1 MWKCG
6 IRMKNLD
13 SEASVLYKKSNP
25 LLKLTF
31 QKNHLKEEILAHK
44 YEIYQ
49 TNTNTLI
56 HTNTQWKKWYQ
67 SKE

>member
-1 MWKCG
+1 
-6 IRMKNLD
+6 MKNLD
-13 SEASVLYKKSNP
+13 SETSVSYKKSNP

-49 TNTNTLI
+49 TNTNTHI
-56 HTNTQWKKWYQ
+56 HTNTQ
-67 SKE
+67 